1 MFALEVEYLMA
12 RVIASVH
19 NDRTMVEWPPHPA
32 RLFSALVA
40 AYKECDLGDGARAAL
55 EWLETLPEPRIYAKP
70 PEHEGAVRDTHGIFV
85 PVNDSSTIPE
95 RRPRQVRWFP
105 AFTPQDA
112 HVWFIWNDVA
122 EAEQHV
128 GALQRIAENV
138 TYLGHSMSPVRVCVS
153 DAVPEPTMIPDRTG
167 NIMLRTTGK
176 GRLRHLEETYRLREK
191 NVTIQPHLGRV
202 TRYRLSGEVQAKRS
216 ESLFRHAF
224 VFERVDGPAL
234 PVESTAKL
242 TGTVRK
248 AILDLYPDP
257 VPEVI
262 SGHEADGKQSDRPHL
277 AVTPLPDV
285 GHRYADG
292 HIMGF
297 ALWLP
302 LDLQTEILNTLE
314 DALLGLDSLTLGK
327 HGVWKIR
334 QVSADIATRA
344 AAGLRLTTYT
354 KPHQTWASVTPVV
367 FGRFPKKSQVGP
379 GKDGGKIFAE
389 LCDLIGLPK
398 PVEARLGSVSAF
410 HGAPKASECVPSER
424 FTNRLRAHV
433 VIRFPEPVDGPL
445 LIGAGRYIGFGLCRP
460 LLE

>member
-1 MFALEVEYLMA
+1 MFAVEVEYLMG
-12 RVIASVH
+12 RVLASSY
-19 NDRTMVEWPPHPA
+19 NDRTAVEWPPHPA
-32 RLFSALVA
+32 RMFSALVA
-40 AYKECDLGDGARAAL
+40 AYEERDLGEGARAAL
-55 EWLETLPEPRIYAKP
+55 EWLETLPEPGIYAKP
-70 PEHEGAVRDTHGIFV
+70 PEHQGTVRDAHGVFV
-85 PVNDSSTIPE
+85 PVNDSGEIPE
-95 RRPRQVRWFP
+95 RRPRRVRWFP
-105 AFTPQDA
+105 AFTPQDS

-128 GALQRIAENV
+128 DALQRIAENV
-138 TYLGHSMSPVRVCVS
+138 TYLGHSMSPVRVCVN
-153 DAVPEPTMIPDRTG
+153 DVAPEPTLMPDRAG

-191 NVTIQPHLGRV
+191 NATIQAHLGRV
-202 TRYRLSGEVQAKRS
+202 TRYRPSGKVKAKRS

-224 VFERVDGPAL
+224 VFERVDGPTL

-242 TGTVRK
+242 TGIVRK
-248 AILDLYPDP
+248 AVMGLYPDP

-262 SGHEADGKQSDRPHL
+262 SGHTADGKQSDKPHL

-285 GHRYADG
+285 GHRYARS

-302 LDLQTEILNTLE
+302 ADLQADIFETLE
-314 DALLGLDSLTLGK
+314 DALVGFDSVTLGK
-327 HGVWKIR
+327 DGVWKIR

-344 AAGLRLTTYT
+344 AAGLRVTTYT
-354 KPHQTWASVTPVV
+354 KPHHTWASVTPVV
-367 FGRFPKKSQVGP
+367 FGKFPKKSQVGP

-389 LCDLIGLPK
+389 LCDLIGLPR

-424 FTNRLRAHV
+424 FANRLRSHV
-433 VIRFPEPVDGPL
+433 LIRFAEPVQGPVL
-445 LIGAGRYIGFGLCRP
+445 MGAGRYAGFGLCRP